1 MSIFLVIVR
10 FFSLFNI
17 YWTAYYNEQARAK
30 MKGRFLSIS
39 NEHPPE
45 GNVYADKSSL
55 VLDWLLREG
64 LSRESFSLREVARD
78 ARVSLGLVQRIF
90 NILVLK
96 GLLQVEG
103 IRTAKRFS
111 FNNPKKLIESWL
123 ERYSIVKKCKIR
135 TYRSALSGKSG
146 WFKALK
152 KAGLGADVILALHSA
167 AEALGLKNTNLEGLE
182 LYVLD
187 PSIKAKLE
195 NALQLEPQERGY
207 EVLLIEPYYKM
218 LLKKN
223 RKGSKEIGICPLLLT
238 FLDLYHFPLRGQEQA
253 EFMTQRA
260 SELKHIYKNLKNK
273 WKKFKKTRS
282 FQNF

>member
-1 MSIFLVIVR
+1 
-10 FFSLFNI
+10 
-17 YWTAYYNEQARAK
+17 
-30 MKGRFLSIS
+30 MKGRFLVSS
-39 NEHPPE
+39 NEDPAE

-55 VLDWLLREG
+55 VLDWLLRVG
-64 LSRESFSLREVARD
+64 LSKESFSLREVAKE
-78 ARVSLGLVQRIF
+78 AGVSLGLVQRVF

-103 IRTAKRFS
+103 VRTSKRFS
-111 FNNPKKLIESWL
+111 FNKPKELLESWL
-123 ERYSIVKKCKIR
+123 WHYNIVKKCKIR
-135 TYRSALSGKSG
+135 TYRSALSGKSE

-152 KAGLGADVILALHSA
+152 KSGFDQNVILALHSA

-187 PSIKAKLE
+187 PSIRAKLE

-218 LLKKN
+218 LLKQN
-223 RKGSKEIGICPLLLT
+223 RKDGKEIGICPLLLT

-253 EFMTQRA
+253 EFIAQRA
-260 SELKHIYKNLKNK
+260 PELKRIYKILKNK
-273 WKKFKKTRS
+273 
-282 FQNF
+282 